1 MGRVRLQG
9 VTVLAATLDLPSLPV
24 WSSYAAVMV
33 GGVAGVS
40 HAARRGFD
48 VIGVLGLAIAG
59 GLGGLLLR
67 DVLLQKGTPVVL
79 TDPRYLLFAA
89 LAALIGFFFA
99 GLIARFL
106 SVLLVLDALAM
117 GLFVSLGASAAF
129 YYDLGAPAAVFL
141 GVTTGVGGTVLRD
154 LLSGEPPS
162 VMRPGIFSGV
172 AAMFGALV
180 YVSLGELGVD
190 TFLNQLATIIAVFGM
205 RLLALWRGWESPTSV
220 AVTDRLWDFWT
231 RAKNPPPA
239 TPGEPVGLHGTGA
252 IPMAVLTTD
261 MPLPAGMS
269 ARDGDTGEIAA
280 VRAREQTGGD

>member
-1 MGRVRLQG
+1 MTL
-9 VTVLAATLDLPSLPV
+9 LAAAFDLPSLPV

-33 GGVAGVS
+33 GGVAGAS

-99 GLIARFL
+99 GLIARFAG
-106 SVLLVLDALAM
+106 VLLVLDALAM

-141 GVTTGVGGTVLRD
+141 GVTTGVGGTILRD

-172 AAMFGALV
+172 AALFGSLVFVALADF
-180 YVSLGELGVD
+180 GVD
-190 TFLNQLATIIAVFGM
+190 TLLNQLITIVAVFGM
-205 RLLALWRGWESPTSV
+205 RLLAMWRGWESPTSV
-220 AVTDRLWDFWT
+220 AVTDRLWDFWS
-231 RAKNPPPA
+231 RAKHPPPA

-261 MPLPAGMS
+261 MPLPAHTA
-269 ARDGDTGEIAA
+269 ARDGDTGEMAA
-280 VRAREQTGGD
+280 VRLEKSVAPDSTESR

>member
-33 GGVAGVS
+33 GGVAGAS